1 MKKSSLLVFAIIASL
16 LFSSCSSNEE
26 GIINTDVNAKLLK
39 NFTVKRDASGAYSL
53 DFNVT
58 ENTKVDKV
66 ANQNL
71 NSNEFYLYSSENN
84 STTKIAEQLL
94 IDNNQL
100 KVGFIDTNSES
111 KKASVTV
118 YDDDITL
125 AKGDLSS
132 KLKSY
137 SITKNDDGLY
147 DVVDDGLYDV
157 VFEVKNNVA
166 VKYAFNEK
174 EDAFEIHL
182 TNGKSADANFSTTLE
197 KKEGKPLT
205 IVFVNYVGNTNAKS
219 ESTDLT
225 PIRKP
230 VIIIED

>member
-1 MKKSSLLVFAIIASL
+1 MKKNSLLVFAVIASL
-16 LFSSCSSNEE
+16 IFSSCSSNEE
-26 GIINTDVNAKLLK
+26 GMIPTDSNAKLLK

-53 DFNVT
+53 DFNVA
-58 ENTKVDKV
+58 EKTKVDKV

-84 STTKIAEQLL
+84 ATTKIAEQLL

-100 KVGFIDTNSES
+100 KVGFIDANSKNNTNL
-111 KKASVTV
+111 TV
-118 YDDDITL
+118 YDDNITL
-125 AKGDLSS
+125 AKGDLNS

-137 SITKNDDGLY
+137 SVTKN
-147 DVVDDGLYDV
+147 DDGLYDV

-197 KKEGKPLT
+197 KKEGVPLK

-230 VIIIED
+230 VIIIDED

>member
-147 DVVDDGLYDV
+147 DVV
-157 VFEVKNNVA
+157 FEVKNNVA

-197 KKEGKPLT
+197 KKEGVPLK

-230 VIIIED
+230 VIIIDED

>member
-1 MKKSSLLVFAIIASL
+1 MKKNSLLVFAIIASL
-16 LFSSCSSNEE
+16 IFSSCSSNEE
-26 GIINTDVNAKLLK
+26 GMIPTDSNVKLLK

-53 DFNVT
+53 DFNVA

-84 STTKIAEQLL
+84 ATTKIAEQLL
-94 IDNNQL
+94 IDNSQL
-100 KVGFIDTNSES
+100 KVGFIDANSKNNTNL
-111 KKASVTV
+111 TV
-118 YDDDITL
+118 YDDNITL
-125 AKGDLSS
+125 AKGDLNS

-137 SITKNDDGLY
+137 SVTKN
-147 DVVDDGLYDV
+147 DDGLYDV

-230 VIIIED
+230 VIIIDED

>member
-1 MKKSSLLVFAIIASL
+1 MKKNSLLVFAVITSL
-16 LFSSCSSNEE
+16 IFSSCSSNEE
-26 GIINTDVNAKLLK
+26 GMIPTDSNAKLLK

-53 DFNVT
+53 DFNVA

-84 STTKIAEQLL
+84 ATTKIAEQLL

-100 KVGFIDTNSES
+100 KVGFIDANSKNNTNL
-111 KKASVTV
+111 TV
-118 YDDDITL
+118 YDDNITL
-125 AKGDLSS
+125 AKGDLNS

-137 SITKNDDGLY
+137 SVTKN
-147 DVVDDGLYDV
+147 DDGLYDV

-230 VIIIED
+230 VIIIDED

>member
-26 GIINTDVNAKLLK
+26 GIINTDVNGKLLK

-58 ENTKVDKV
+58 ENKKVDKV

-94 IDNNQL
+94 IDNSQL

-111 KKASVTV
+111 NNASVTV

-125 AKGDLSS
+125 AKGDLNS

-147 DVVDDGLYDV
+147 DVV
-157 VFEVKNNVA
+157 FEVKNNVA
-166 VKYAFNEK
+166 VNFVHNEK

-182 TNGKSADANFSTTLE
+182 NNGKGDSTNYTRTLD
-197 KKEGKPLT
+197 KKEGKPLN
-205 IVFVNYVGNTNAKS
+205 IVFVNYVGNTSAK
-219 ESTDLT
+219 TDDFLT

-230 VIIIED
+230 VIIIEED

>member
-1 MKKSSLLVFAIIASL
+1 MKKNSLLVFAVIASL
-16 LFSSCSSNEE
+16 IFSSCSSNEE
-26 GIINTDVNAKLLK
+26 GMIPTDSNAKLLK

-53 DFNVT
+53 DFNVA

-84 STTKIAEQLL
+84 ATTKIAEQLL
-94 IDNNQL
+94 IDNSQL
-100 KVGFIDTNSES
+100 KVGFIDANSKNNTNL
-111 KKASVTV
+111 TV
-118 YDDDITL
+118 YDDNITL
-125 AKGDLSS
+125 AKGDLNS

-137 SITKNDDGLY
+137 SVTKN
-147 DVVDDGLYDV
+147 DDGLYDV

-197 KKEGKPLT
+197 KKEGVPLK

-230 VIIIED
+230 VIIIEED

>member
-1 MKKSSLLVFAIIASL
+1 MKKNSLLVFAIIASL
-16 LFSSCSSNEE
+16 IFSSCSSNEE
-26 GIINTDVNAKLLK
+26 GMIPTDSNAKLLK

-71 NSNEFYLYSSENN
+71 NSSEFYLYSSENN
-84 STTKIAEQLL
+84 ATTKIAEQLL
-94 IDNNQL
+94 IDNSQL
-100 KVGFIDTNSES
+100 KVGFIDANSKNNTNL
-111 KKASVTV
+111 TV
-118 YDDDITL
+118 YDDNIKL
-125 AKGDLSS
+125 AKGDLNS

-137 SITKNDDGLY
+137 SVTKN
-147 DVVDDGLYDV
+147 DDGLYDV

-230 VIIIED
+230 VIIIEED